1 MVFVTYKGRSSDNY
15 RFSSDT
21 LRCLEIQDLKRMIR
35 NEIKRINRF
44 NKWLGY
50 RKYNTKGLR
59 IRPRGPRDGDTYD
72 TPFKNATHFDVYV
85 REYY

>member
-21 LRCLEIQDLKRMIR
+21 HKCIEIQELRRLIR
-35 NEIKRINRF
+35 NENKRINRF

-50 RKYNTKGLR
+50 RKYNTKGKGYFFL
-59 IRPRGPRDGDTYD
+59 IS
-72 TPFKNATHFDVYV
+72 FKN
-85 REYY
+85 